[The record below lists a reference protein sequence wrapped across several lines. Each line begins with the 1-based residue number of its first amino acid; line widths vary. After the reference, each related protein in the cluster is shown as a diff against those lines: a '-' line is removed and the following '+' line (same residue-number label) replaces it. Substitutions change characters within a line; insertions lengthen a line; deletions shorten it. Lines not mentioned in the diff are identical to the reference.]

1 MTEPR
6 ARVDRGPLEWLLS
19 PFADL
24 RRGEGVAVVLLG
36 SNVFVLLLAYYL
48 LKVTREALITPLDGG
63 PRLKAAAAAG
73 MALLLIPLLRLF
85 DRLSERVGRMGLIT
99 VTTLAFG
106 VALLALGVTANVV
119 RHGAPLA
126 VGFFIFVGIFNM
138 FIIAQFWAFANDL
151 YSESEG
157 KRLFGV
163 IAVGSAVGGIVGA
176 QVAKRLFD
184 ASAEGRLMFA
194 AAALLLVALGLSWA
208 ANVRER
214 QRRGA
219 APALAAKTR
228 SDQSSS
234 APVDQRSSAP
244 TDQSSSAPTDQSS
257 SAPTVEEPA
266 LAAGSG
272 WAMLARRRYF
282 VLIAAMLVVYNCVNS
297 VGEFVLSS
305 EVKRAALA
313 SGQPAAEYIASFTGD
328 FFSVVNLVSLLLQL
342 FVVSRVLKYAGVRV
356 ALFVMPLVAL
366 GGYVAIGAVMS
377 LLVIRIAKT
386 AENSLDY
393 SLQNTARQALW
404 LVVTR
409 EEKYKVKALVDT
421 FFVRLG
427 DVAAFGV
434 ITLGLDVL
442 HLSTRGFAMTN
453 VVLVVLWLAIAWG
466 ITREHRRR
474 AALAAGPVPR

>member
-6 ARVDRGPLEWLLS
+6 ARVDRGPLEWLLT

-24 RRGEGVAVVLLG
+24 RRGEGVAVILLA

-85 DRLSERVGRMGLIT
+85 DRLSERVGRMRLIS

-106 VALLALGVTANVV
+106 AALLALGVTANVV
-119 RHGAPLA
+119 HDSAPLA
-126 VGFFIFVGIFNM
+126 VGFFVFVGIFNM

-163 IAVGSAVGGIVGA
+163 IAVGSSVGGIVGA
-176 QVAKRLFD
+176 QVAKRIFD

-219 APALAAKTR
+219 PPELAAKTR
-228 SDQSSS
+228 IDQSSS
-234 APVDQRSSAP
+234 APNDQRSNPPNTA
-244 TDQSSSAPTDQSS
+244 
-257 SAPTVEEPA
+257 EPG
-266 LAAGSG
+266 LATGSG
-272 WAMLARRRYF
+272 WAMLVRRRYF

-297 VGEFVLSS
+297 VGEFILSS

-313 SGQPAAEYIASFTGD
+313 SGQPVAEYIASFIGD
-328 FFSVVNLVSLLLQL
+328 FFSVVNLVSLLLQM
-342 FVVSRVLKYAGVRV
+342 FVVSRVLKYAGVRA

-393 SLQNTARQALW
+393 SLQNTTRQALW
-404 LVVTR
+404 LVATR

-474 AALAAGPVPR
+474 SALALPTEKQG